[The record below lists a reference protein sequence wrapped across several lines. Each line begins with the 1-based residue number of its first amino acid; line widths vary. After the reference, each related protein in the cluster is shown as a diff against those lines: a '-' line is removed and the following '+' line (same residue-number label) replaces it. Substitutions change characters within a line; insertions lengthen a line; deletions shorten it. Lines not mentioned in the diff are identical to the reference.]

1 MKAAA
6 HLYGA
11 DLQKCL
17 TESITKSSLERQTFF
32 FVSEGT
38 AQPFEEAE
46 AEWMEKDFK
55 TWDNIKKNA
64 IQFTRPVTQKTMI
77 NGQRVL
83 HRGSLPYIYRA
94 LLIKHLVRSACAWW
108 RFEKD

>member
-17 TESITKSSLERQTFF
+17 TESITKSSLERETFF

-46 AEWMEKDFK
+46 AEWMEKDPE
-55 TWDNIKKNA
+55 TWKHIKQNA
-64 IQFTRPVTQKTMI
+64 TTFTCPLTQKLMI
-77 NGQRVL
+77 NAKRSL
-83 HRGSLPYIYRA
+83 H
-94 LLIKHLVRSACAWW
+94 
-108 RFEKD
+108 